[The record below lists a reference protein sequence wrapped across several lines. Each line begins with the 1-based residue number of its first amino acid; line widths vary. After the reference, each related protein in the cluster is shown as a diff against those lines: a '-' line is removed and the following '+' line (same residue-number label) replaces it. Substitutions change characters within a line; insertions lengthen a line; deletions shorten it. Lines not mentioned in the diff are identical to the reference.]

1 MLIKWRQHSYL
12 RLGALLLVGL
22 FVGMVVTDAAVCQI
36 KTDPSGNCPLTG
48 ICCHII
54 GALNTNPVIL
64 VEQVTAHVLVPDNL
78 AAVLL
83 AFTIFHPPRA

>member
-1 MLIKWRQHSYL
+1 MLIKWRKHSCL

-22 FVGMVVTDAAVCQI
+22 FVGMVAADAAVCQL
-36 KTDPSGNCPLTG
+36 KTDQNGNCPLTG

-54 GALNTNPVIL
+54 GALNTNPVFL

-83 AFTIFHPPRA
+83 AFTIFHPPRV